1 MIQKTEI
8 VMIRLSKKE
17 YDFLSCRADQDQE
30 THYKNG
36 TLIKLSSEILHPTEA
51 DGKRNLSGYIRKTVL
66 ERSGYRKSNRQELK
80 NLNFQIRKIGV
91 NINQATKKINS
102 GYYDRKICEDLQNSL
117 EELNRHFQELQERME
132 EQDGSNKAASY

>member
-17 YDFLSCRADQDQE
+17 YEFLCRRADQDSE
-30 THYKNG
+30 THYKN
-36 TLIKLSSEILHPTEA
+36 
-51 DGKRNLSGYIRKTVL
+51 GKRNLSGYIRRTVL
-66 ERSGYRKSNRQELK
+66 ERSGYRMNSGQELK

-102 GYYDRKICEDLQNSL
+102 GYYDWKICEDLQNSL
-117 EELNRHFQELQERME
+117 EEINRHFQELKERMK
-132 EQDGSNKAASY
+132 EQDGSYKAAPY

>member
-30 THYKNG
+30 THYKN
-36 TLIKLSSEILHPTEA
+36 
-51 DGKRNLSGYIRKTVL
+51 GKRNLSGYIRKTVL

-91 NINQATKKINS
+91 NINQAAKKINS

>member
-1 MIQKTEI
+1 M
-8 VMIRLSKKE
+8 
-17 YDFLSCRADQDQE
+17 SCRADQDQE

-36 TLIKLSSEILHPTEA
+36 
-51 DGKRNLSGYIRKTVL
+51 KRNLSGFIRKTVL
-66 ERSGYRKSNRQELK
+66 ERSGYRMGNRQELK